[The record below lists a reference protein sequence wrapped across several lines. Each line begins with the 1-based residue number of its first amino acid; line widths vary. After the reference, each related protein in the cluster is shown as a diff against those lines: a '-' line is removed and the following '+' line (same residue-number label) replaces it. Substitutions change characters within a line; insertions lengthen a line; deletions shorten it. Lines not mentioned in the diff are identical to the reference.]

1 MSGRYA
7 AVLATTGP
15 RSAASAAPAEVAPER
30 FRLAVIEDTYE
41 VLASLELVRCALA
54 LCPGDQPAAES
65 LVWPGTPV
73 LRIIPGSTAQQ
84 ALSALDGLGACGADE
99 GAVVAADVP
108 DLPAMLIAKLF
119 RGLGSHEVAVAPAA
133 NGGLVALA
141 SRLPVPDWLATS
153 GVGLD
158 TVDALD
164 VLQALAP
171 GRGALSI
178 GPGWRRL
185 RSVED
190 LGYLD
195 PGLAGWEA
203 TRALLAQS
211 PGVLRPSGEP
221 SSPSG
226 WTPSPPPSPR
236 PGRVSGPHRWSRVP
250 PG

>member
-1 MSGRYA
+1 MSMRYA
-7 AVLATTGP
+7 AVLATTGA
-15 RSAASAAPAEVAPER
+15 RSAAAAAPADVAPER

-41 VLASLELVRCALA
+41 VIASLDQVSSALA

-73 LRIIPGSTAQQ
+73 LRITPGTSAQQ
-84 ALSALDGLGACGADE
+84 TFSALDGLAVVGADE
-99 GAVVAADVP
+99 GAVVAGDVP
-108 DLPAMLIAKLF
+108 DLPALLVAKLF
-119 RGLGSHEVAVAPAA
+119 RALGSHEVAVAPAA

-141 SRLPVPDWLATS
+141 SRLPLPEWLSAS
-153 GVGLD
+153 QVGLD
-158 TVDALD
+158 TIDALD
-164 VLQALAP
+164 LLHHASP
-171 GRGALSI
+171 RRALSV

-185 RSVED
+185 RTAED

-221 SSPSG
+221 FPSAGWSPAA
-226 WTPSPPPSPR
+226 
-236 PGRVSGPHRWSRVP
+236 PG
-250 PG
+250 